1 MIKKINIELFIKTF
15 LRIRPEALISL
26 KTLYFSCLSENKMI
40 IYQQM
45 NSWSLFPNLCLF
57 IYLFMYFISLFS
69 LGWYII
75 SHELERRYLLKWKI
89 KLNTYCILIL
99 IVDCYYLFIDIE
111 KNYAKKYVKDKNI
124 ILVKYMNILWIE

>member
-1 MIKKINIELFIKTF
+1 MSRNPNIIENIIFLLFIWKQDDYIPTEE
-15 LRIRPEALISL
+15 LLVA
-26 KTLYFSCLSENKMI
+26 
-40 IYQQM
+40 
-45 NSWSLFPNLCLF
+45 FPKL
-57 IYLFMYFISLFS
+57 YLFMYFISLFP

-89 KLNTYCILIL
+89 KLYTCCILIP

-111 KNYAKKYVKDKNI
+111 RNYAKKYVKDKNI